1 MINTHSHLFDTQFDA
16 DRDAVVMRAKAAGVR
31 RILMP
36 NIDVSTIEA
45 LHRTESAYPEY
56 CLSMMGLHPTSVS
69 ENYKEEL
76 SCIERMFGTHSYC
89 AVGEI
94 GIDLYWDQSRF
105 SQQLDAFETQIKWS
119 KQLDL
124 PVMIHSRNAFEQV
137 VESVVRHS
145 DARLKGV
152 FHSFGGTVDQAKQIL
167 ELPGFYMG
175 INGIVTYK
183 NAGLKD
189 VLPFVPLSRLVLETD
204 DPYLTPVPYRGKRN
218 EPAYLTYISRA
229 LSEIYHV
236 TVEEV
241 NVITSENALHL
252 FGG

>member
-1 MINTHSHLFDTQFDA
+1 MINTHSHLFDTEFDA
-16 DRDAVVMRAKAAGVR
+16 DRDAVVARAKAAGVR

-45 LHRTESAYPEY
+45 LHRTESAYPDY

-69 ENYKEEL
+69 DNYKQEL
-76 SCIERMFGTHSYC
+76 SCIEKMFGAHAYC

-94 GIDLYWDQSRF
+94 GLDLYWDQSRL
-105 SQQLDAFETQIKWS
+105 SQQIDAFETQIQWS

-137 VESVVRHS
+137 IESLTKYS
-145 DARLKGV
+145 DERLRGV
-152 FHSFGGTVDQAKQIL
+152 FHSFGGTVDQAKQVL

-183 NAGLKD
+183 NAGLKE
-189 VLPFVPLSRLVLETD
+189 VLPVVPLNRLVIETD

-218 EPAYLTYISRA
+218 EPAYLAYISRA
-229 LSEIYHV
+229 LSEIYQV

-241 NVITSENALHL
+241 NLITSANAIHL

>member
-16 DRDAVVMRAKAAGVR
+16 DRDAVVLRAKAAGVR

-45 LHRTESAYPEY
+45 LHRTEAAYPDY
-56 CLSMMGLHPTSVS
+56 CFSMMGLHPTSVS

-76 SCIERMFGTHSYC
+76 SCIERMFGTHAYC
-89 AVGEI
+89 AIGEI
-94 GIDLYWDQSRF
+94 GIDLYWDQSRL

-124 PVMIHSRNAFEQV
+124 PVMIHSRNAFEPV
-137 VESVVRHS
+137 YESVARHS

-152 FHSFGGTVDQAKQIL
+152 FHSFGGTVEQAKQIM
-167 ELPGFYMG
+167 ELPNFYLG
-175 INGIVTYK
+175 INGVVTYK
-183 NAGLKD
+183 NAGLRD
-189 VLPFVPLSRLVLETD
+189 VLPFVPLSRLVIETD
-204 DPYLTPVPYRGKRN
+204 DPYLAPVPYRGKRN
-218 EPAYLTYISRA
+218 EPAYLSYVSSA

-236 TVEEV
+236 TVVEV
-241 NVITSENALHL
+241 NEITSVNAIHL
-252 FGG
+252 FGD